1 MEDRQAG
8 TGAQAAPGDVV
19 SGWRLTVDAGR
30 CIGSGLCAS
39 TASRHFHLEGR
50 VSQPV
55 AEVVEPDE
63 AVRDAAD
70 FCPAEAIEV
79 RDAGTAELVAPQ
91 P

>member
-8 TGAQAAPGDVV
+8 TGAQAAPGDLV
-19 SGWRLTVDAGR
+19 SGWRLSVDAER

-39 TASRHFHLEGR
+39 AAPHHFRLDGR
-50 VSQPV
+50 VSQAV

-63 AVRDAAD
+63 VVRDAAD

-79 RDAGTAELVAPQ
+79 RDAGTAELIAPQ